1 MKRRYGFRHPPPSA
15 LTQSLCHR
23 CGRRF
28 VAPRLHRCGCSHIRC
43 DKCTVVRIIPCSR
56 EDNGLVAIGSHS
68 LPPAYSFQD
77 IPGGV
82 STGDPL
88 TELLTGNTVLTPAI
102 AESIDLGNSSEE
114 SYIEEGISTVDRIHL
129 QEQDPD
135 PIYSTLYSSQRPSD
149 TASRTQYHDFDSEAL
164 TSTLSPALPA
174 ASPQSKRAK
183 LDSHKRLRLSRRE
196 GRHFISGRSKQ
207 SVHIKQP
214 QAMNDYT
221 THPKLD
227 SQDLTS
233 RPQRIRRSSS
243 VANDGD
249 LVSRITRTGTDETTS
264 SGDSANMVFS
274 RPPGFRK
281 AKTTSSV
288 GSNGV
293 SRLEIVRTIPT
304 SGTNKESVEVD
315 AGEFSKPTIRRRR
328 ASDESSKSHKEF
340 QYYGRHANSWLF
352 NDFSISEHVKKRWG
366 KVFSPKSEGDE

>member
-1 MKRRYGFRHPPPSA
+1 MKRRHEFQHPPPSA

-28 VAPRLHRCGCSHIRC
+28 VAPRLQRCGCSHIRC

-56 EDNGLVAIGSHS
+56 EVNDLVAIGSHS

-88 TELLTGNTVLTPAI
+88 TELLTGNTVLTPVI
-102 AESIDLGNSSEE
+102 AETIDLGNGSEE
-114 SYIEEGISTVDRIHL
+114 RHIEEGISTVDRIHL

-135 PIYSTLYSSQRPSD
+135 SIYLTLYSSQRPSD
-149 TASRTQYHDFDSEAL
+149 TASRTQHHDFDSEAP
-164 TSTLSPALPA
+164 TSTLSSALPA
-174 ASPQSKRAK
+174 ASLQSKQAK
-183 LDSHKRLRLSRRE
+183 LDNHKRLRLSRRE
-196 GRHFISGRSKQ
+196 SRHFISSRSKQ
-207 SVHIKQP
+207 SVRIKQP

-233 RPQRIRRSSS
+233 RLQRVQRSNS

-264 SGDSANMVFS
+264 SGDSASVVFS
-274 RPPGFRK
+274 RLPGFRK
-281 AKTTSSV
+281 AKTSSPA
-288 GSNGV
+288 GNNGV
-293 SRLEIVRTIPT
+293 SGIEVVRTIPT
-304 SGTNKESVEVD
+304 SATNRESVEVD

-352 NDFSISEHVKKRWG
+352 NDFSISEKVKKGWV
-366 KVFSPKSEGDE
+366 KVFSPKSEGGE